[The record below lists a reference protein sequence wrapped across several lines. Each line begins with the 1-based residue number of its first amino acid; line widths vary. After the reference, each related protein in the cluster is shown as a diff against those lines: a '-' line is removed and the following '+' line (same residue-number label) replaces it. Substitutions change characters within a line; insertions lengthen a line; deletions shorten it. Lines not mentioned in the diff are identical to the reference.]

1 MSVLTLKSVSSS
13 VRGGKALL
21 YKGWSK
27 RADNLDPP
35 TGMLLVTA
43 ASWIKCL
50 FFSPRWPWCSV
61 PLSTWVLSPGT
72 ATLSREWEEMFE
84 LGSLLKSWRIR
95 RVCLL
100 GRLCLP
106 QLRGSSSG
114 VCEQEQ
120 PLLPCLSSFGN
131 KSIIMCIEHAM
142 RKTMRIKKRNLRRR
156 IIFMV
161 FLLSR

>member
-13 VRGGKALL
+13 VRGGKARL

-27 RADNLDPP
+27 RADNLDPF
-35 TGMLLVTA
+35 TGMFLVTA
-43 ASWIKCL
+43 ASWINCL

-61 PLSTWVLSPGT
+61 RLSAWVLSPGT

-106 QLRGSSSG
+106 QLWGSSSG

-161 FLLSR
+161 SFLSR